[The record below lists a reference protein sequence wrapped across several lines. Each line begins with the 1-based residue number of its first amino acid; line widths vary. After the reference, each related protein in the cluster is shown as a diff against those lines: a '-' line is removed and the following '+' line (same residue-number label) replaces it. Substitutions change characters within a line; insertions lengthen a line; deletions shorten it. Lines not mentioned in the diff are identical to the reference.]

1 MENQIN
7 SSKITEQLSIVA
19 PVKWEAPQL
28 FKTDFDTTESGQYD
42 AEFEGGSYNP
52 LS

>member
-28 FKTDFDTTESGQYD
+28 FKTDFDTTESGKTPST
-42 AEFEGGSYNP
+42 FESGPYA

>member
-28 FKTDFDTTESGQYD
+28 FKTDFDTTESGKVASMY
-42 AEFEGGSYNP
+42 EGGIYN

>member
-7 SSKITEQLSIVA
+7 SSKLTEQLSNVA

-28 FKTDFDTTESGQYD
+28 FKTDFDNTESGKLT
-42 AEFEGGSYNP
+42 ATNEGIYYMS
-52 LS
+52 

>member
-7 SSKITEQLSIVA
+7 SSKTTEQLSIVA
-19 PVKWEAPQL
+19 PERWEAPQL
-28 FKTDFDTTESGQYD
+28 FKTDFENTEAGKVPDIS
-42 AEFEGGSYNP
+42 EGTGGT

>member
-28 FKTDFDTTESGQYD
+28 FKTDFDTTESGKFPATMEDGLY
-42 AEFEGGSYNP
+42 S

>member
-7 SSKITEQLSIVA
+7 SSKITEQISIVA

-28 FKTDFDTTESGQYD
+28 FKTDFDNTESGKIPSSS
-42 AEFEGGSYNP
+42 EGGQYG

>member
-7 SSKITEQLSIVA
+7 SSKTTEQLSIVA
-19 PVKWEAPQL
+19 PEKWEAPQL
-28 FKTDFDTTESGQYD
+28 FKTDFDTTESGKIP
-42 AEFEGGSYNP
+42 APNEGSGYG